1 MNRIRNLFYSVEKS
15 GAGDLVPITV
25 KELGDLL
32 LAAET
37 LVEVASDMELLKAN
51 LMVDR
56 GRTMIR
62 KSDITTSN
70 ELDEM
75 ITSFKC
81 VLAKLGVDNFSVVD
95 TGDFITKR
103 GRL

>member
-37 LVEVASDMELLKAN
+37 LRMVASEAELLKAN

-62 KSDITTSN
+62 KSDITTSK
-70 ELDEM
+70 ELDEW
-75 ITSFKC
+75 IASSKC
-81 VLAKLGVDNFSVVD
+81 ALTPLGVGDLNAVD
-95 TGDFITKR
+95 VGDFVSERIRK
-103 GRL
+103 